1 MNDQGKIWSL
11 WGDLLCPKS
20 PLFEVVLKK
29 EDNLKKED
37 DLKNE
42 DNLENEED
50 LRNEEILKIL
60 EDVML
65 KTLPGPSLYAHSRW

>member
-1 MNDQGKIWSL
+1 MSL
-11 WGDLLCPKS
+11 ES
-20 PLFEVVLKK
+20 FVFEVVLKK

-42 DNLENEED
+42 DILENEED

-65 KTLPGPSLYAHSRW
+65 KTLPGPSLYAHSRPFFVGKNSKL